1 MKWIEGD
8 IFVFFLTTERRVAQ
22 RSLVPPVLTPV
33 AQRMRLLLA
42 IICVPSP
49 FRTAS
54 QYRANISL
62 CLCSSSWLVEKETSS
77 KYHSLFN
84 ACLTSWVFWRVWVGQ
99 VSLFLMIFLK
109 FGNNCAK
116 YRALIKKGKTWGFS
130 HSGNFFSA

>member
-1 MKWIEGD
+1 MWIFKKICFCLFCKFLCNFKIWGLSIEGD

-33 AQRMRLLLA
+33 AQRMRLWLA

-77 KYHSLFN
+77 KYHSLYS
-84 ACLTSWVFWRVWVGQ
+84 ACLTSWDFWRVWVGQ
-99 VSLFLMIFLK
+99 VSLFLMI
-109 FGNNCAK
+109 
-116 YRALIKKGKTWGFS
+116 S
-130 HSGNFFSA
+130 